1 MDANEPWIKPYGK
14 NWWGVSVSLEENLG
28 SLVKGGSCD
37 FLNNFIY
44 DTEESSN
51 KTLFYDVERG
61 GCNSVVYT
69 WPK

>member
-1 MDANEPWIKPYGK
+1 
-14 NWWGVSVSLEENLG
+14 VSLEENLG

-69 WPK
+69 